1 MKRGLA
7 GALMA
12 ILLATSNAWAQRPI
26 AVVCPS
32 RDSFALVLSGGAAHG
47 LAHVGVLEVLDSLGA
62 RPSLVVGTSMGAI
75 IGAMYA
81 GGMSGREIDSVVRRL
96 PLDELFRRPPAL
108 TLIAAG
114 DLQSPV
120 VSFAPAFVIEERGGT
135 LRLQSPAAR
144 ERQIN
149 TLLDQLLIGPNIAA
163 AGDFSRLPIPFVAV
177 ATDIHTRAPVAIDR
191 GDLAQAVRASAS
203 IPVVFAPVMRDEQ
216 LLIDGGLSSNVPV
229 GAARARSARHLIVS
243 DVGEPVTQIA
253 DVQSTTGMI
262 AYLLDFLFD
271 QGTYVLAGNDIAIRP
286 KVDAF
291 GLLNFSP
298 DAIPPLIAAGAEA
311 TRLALQGCAPVAS
324 SPRRE
329 YPGSPDER
337 RIADRLTRLLDEGV
351 YESVWLRPRRGTD
364 SALVFSPVASVAPG
378 RIVGVGLGYDNH
390 QGIHAWL
397 ASANTAI
404 WDGRL
409 SANAALA
416 VGEWQQALLLS
427 MSGLRRHPLHAPNAA
442 PSGGLSELLPDPRS
456 DAPPWSMLTR
466 DLLRPTVSITASHE
480 TVRLYDEAGHEIAR
494 PSSRDFIGIVGA
506 SASFAGGWQG
516 LLAPLVHVWRAD
528 TLDSN
533 GAEDA
538 MGGVLRV
545 ARVFPQ
551 RTTGPDQSSVPGV
564 AGELLW
570 TDRYERA
577 VASADFM
584 TDWRRFQL
592 RTRGSLGAGRQLPL
606 SALLRLGGSLGFPG
620 LMPGERL
627 GEHVGF
633 ASVAVSHPLL
643 GPVYGFAELG
653 RGYAQSGHVA
663 PNPWVTGG
671 EIGLASDTPIGPL
684 TISYGV
690 ATVASRVFKLRIGT

>member
-1 MKRGLA
+1 MKKGLGAALIGIVLA
-7 GALMA
+7 GR
-12 ILLATSNAWAQRPI
+12 ATPAQRPGP
-26 AVVCPS
+26 AACSS
-32 RDSFALVLSGGAAHG
+32 RDSLALVLSGGAAHG
-47 LAHVGVLEVLDSLGA
+47 LAHVGVLEVLDSLGV

-81 GGMSGREIDSVVRRL
+81 GGMSGREIDSVIRRL
-96 PLDELFRRPPAL
+96 PLDELFRRSPAL

-120 VSFAPAFVIEERGGT
+120 VSFAPAFVIEQRGGT

-149 TLLDQLLIGPNIAA
+149 ALLDELLIGPNIAA
-163 AGDFSRLPIPFVAV
+163 GGDFSRLPIPFVAV

-203 IPVVFAPVMRDEQ
+203 IPVVFSPVTRDEQ

-229 GAARARSARHLIVS
+229 GAARARGASHLIVS
-243 DVGEPVTQIA
+243 DVGEPVTQVS

-271 QGTYVLAGNDIAIRP
+271 QGTYVLAREDIAIRP

-291 GLLNFSP
+291 RLLNFSH
-298 DAIPPLIAAGAEA
+298 DAIGPLIGAGADA
-311 TRLALQGCAPVAS
+311 ARSAMQGCTAVAS
-324 SPRRE
+324 SPRRAR
-329 YPGSPDER
+329 PGLPDER
-337 RIADRLTRLLDEGV
+337 RIADRLARLLDEGA
-351 YESVWLRPRRGTD
+351 YESVWLRPRRAAD

-390 QGIHAWL
+390 EGVHAWL
-397 ASANTAI
+397 ASANTTL

-409 SANAALA
+409 SANGALA
-416 VGEWQQALLLS
+416 VGEWRQGLLLS

-442 PSGGLSELLPDPRS
+442 LSGGLSELLPDPRS

-494 PSSRDFIGIVGA
+494 PSTRDFIGMVGMTA
-506 SASFAGGWQG
+506 LFAGGWQG

-528 TLDSN
+528 TLDAS

-551 RTTGPDQSSVPGV
+551 RTSGPDQSSVPAV
-564 AGELLW
+564 SGELLW

-577 VASADFM
+577 VASADII
-584 TDWRRFQL
+584 TEVTGFQL
-592 RTRGSLGAGRQLPL
+592 RTRVSLGAGRQLPL

-620 LMPGERL
+620 LMPDERL

-633 ASVAVSHPLL
+633 ASVSVSHELL
-643 GPVYGFAELG
+643 GPVHAVVQLG
-653 RGYAQSGHVA
+653 RGYAQSGHVM